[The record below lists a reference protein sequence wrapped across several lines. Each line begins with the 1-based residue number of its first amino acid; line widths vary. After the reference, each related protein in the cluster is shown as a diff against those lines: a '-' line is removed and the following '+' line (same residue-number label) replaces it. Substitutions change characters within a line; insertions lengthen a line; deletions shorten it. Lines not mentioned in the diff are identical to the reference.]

1 LKEEFVMTGK
11 YNSIEY
17 ENVSGVAK
25 INLNKPPLNVLDIAM
40 MKEIVLATEEAQ
52 KDPSVKLLVIAGK
65 GKAFSGG
72 VDVAD
77 HTADKVDAMTEIFH
91 KMCMSI
97 IKFPQPTVAV
107 VNGHALGGGCELAIA
122 CDMVVASEA
131 ARIGQPE
138 IKLGVFPPIAALV
151 MPNIIG
157 RKKALELILT
167 GEVISAAEAYRI
179 GLVNYVVPPEKLE
192 ETAKGLIDK
201 LGALSGIVMK
211 YTKQAGSAGLEGD
224 TDSALKK
231 IEDIY
236 LHKLM
241 KTHDAEEGLKSFMEK
256 RAAVWN
262 NK

>member
-1 LKEEFVMTGK
+1 MTGK
-11 YNSIEY
+11 FNSIDY
-17 ENVSGVAK
+17 ENVSGVAT
-25 INLNKPPLNVLDIAM
+25 IYLNKPPLNVLDIAM
-40 MKEIVLATEEAQ
+40 MKEVVQATEEA
-52 KDPSVKLLVIAGK
+52 KSDPSVKLLVVAGK

-151 MPNIIG
+151 MPNIIS
-157 RKKALELILT
+157 RKKAMEIILT
-167 GEVISAAEAYRI
+167 GEVISAAEAYRL
-179 GLVNYVVPPEKLE
+179 GLVNYAVPPEKLD

-201 LGALSGIVMK
+201 LSALSGIVMRF
-211 YTKQAGSAGLEGD
+211 TKEACNAGLEGD
-224 TDSALKK
+224 VDSALKK
-231 IEDIY
+231 IENIY

-241 KTHDAEEGLKSFMEK
+241 KTHDAGEGLKSFMEK
-256 RAAVWN
+256 RAAIWT

>member
-1 LKEEFVMTGK
+1 MTAT

-17 ENVSGVAK
+17 ENVSGVAR
-25 INLNKPPLNVLDIAM
+25 INLNRPPLNVLDIAM
-40 MKEIVLATEEAQ
+40 MKEIVQAVDEA
-52 KDPSVKLLVIAGK
+52 KNDPGVKLLVVAGK

-77 HTADKVDAMTEIFH
+77 HTADKVDAMTEVFH
-91 KMCMSI
+91 RMCMSI

-122 CDMVVASEA
+122 CDMVIASEA

-151 MPNIIG
+151 MPGIIG
-157 RKKALELILT
+157 RKKALEIILT
-167 GEVISAAEAYRI
+167 GEVITAAEAYRI
-179 GLVNYVVPPEKLE
+179 GLVNYAVPPEKLE
-192 ETAKGLIDK
+192 ETAGTFIEK
-201 LGALSGIVMK
+201 LSALSGVVMK
-211 YTKQAGSAGLEGD
+211 FTKQACSAGLEGD
-224 TDSALKK
+224 IDSALKK
-231 IEDIY
+231 IEDLY

-256 RAAVWN
+256 RPAVWT

>member
-1 LKEEFVMTGK
+1 MTAK

-17 ENVSGVAK
+17 ENAAGIAR

-40 MKEIVLATEEAQ
+40 MKEIVQATEEAAN
-52 KDPSVKLLVIAGK
+52 DPTVKLLVIAGK

-77 HTADKVDAMTEIFH
+77 HTPDKVDAMTEVFH
-91 KMCMSI
+91 KMCLSI
-97 IKFPQPTVAV
+97 YRFPQPTVAI
-107 VNGHALGGGCELAIA
+107 VNGHALGGGCELAIV
-122 CDMVVASEA
+122 CDMVIASEA

-157 RKKALELILT
+157 RKKAFELILS
-167 GEVISAAEAYRI
+167 GEAITAAEACRI
-179 GLVNYVVPPEKLE
+179 GLVNYAVPPEKLD
-192 ETAKGLIDK
+192 ETALGLIQK
-201 LGALSGIVMK
+201 LGVLSGIVMK
-211 YTKQAGSAGLEGD
+211 FTKQACVTGLEGD
-224 TDSALKK
+224 SDSAMKK

-236 LHKLM
+236 LRKLM
-241 KTHDAEEGLKSFMEK
+241 KTHDAVEGLQSFMEK
-256 RAAVWN
+256 RPAVWT